1 MNRFKVTVSRAEG
14 DQAGRGEQ
22 REALGCREAFSCRSA
37 EAALGCRSA
46 EATLGCAPDA
56 AAALSCG
63 PDIPGLVAADREPGT
78 QQALSPLTD
87 K

>member
-1 MNRFKVTVSRAEG
+1 MNRFKVTVSAAEG
-14 DQAGRGEQ
+14 DEAGRGEQ
-22 REALGCREAFSCRSA
+22 RKAPAGRSA
-37 EAALGCRSA
+37 EAALSCG
-46 EATLGCAPDA
+46 PDA

-63 PDIPGLVAADREPGT
+63 PDIPGLVAADREPDA

>member
-22 REALGCREAFSCRSA
+22 TEALACREAFSCRSA
-37 EAALGCRSA
+37 EAALGC
-46 EATLGCAPDA
+46 GPDA
-56 AAALSCG
+56 AAALGCG